1 MKDNFLRGFFIEWD
15 DVDKDSFVRY
25 IPALKDLMWLG
36 FDKPITIFS
45 GENGSGKSTL
55 LEAIAVE
62 YGFNGEG
69 GTMNFNFS
77 TYDISS
83 NLDTSIILSK
93 GARRAKIGY
102 FFRAE
107 SFFNMATKAKEYGGG
122 YTNLHEMSHGESFM
136 SYFDYF
142 SGAGLYLLDEP
153 EAALSPQNQLN
164 MFAKIVKMARDGSQ
178 FIIATHS
185 PILLGLPDAQI
196 YNFTKEGIK
205 ETEYEKTDSYVI
217 TKSFLNKREM
227 FLKELFDEI

>member
-1 MKDNFLRGFFIEWD
+1 MKNNFLRGFYIEWD
-15 DVDKDSFVRY
+15 SIGKDSFVNR
-25 IPALKDLMWLG
+25 IPALKGLDRLS
-36 FDKPITIFS
+36 FDKPITLFC

-55 LEAIAVE
+55 LEAIATE
-62 YGFNGEG
+62 YGFNPEG
-69 GTMNFNFS
+69 GTVNFNFS
-77 TYDISS
+77 TYDASS
-83 NLDTSIILSK
+83 DLDKSIVLTK
-93 GARRAKIGY
+93 GVRRARSGY

-107 SFFNMATKAKEYGGG
+107 SCFNVPTMAREYGGG

-142 SGAGLYLLDEP
+142 SKEGLYLLDEP

-164 MFAKIVKMARDGSQ
+164 MYAKIVKMVNEGSQ

-185 PILLGLPDAQI
+185 PILLGLPNAQI
-196 YNFTKEGIK
+196 YNFTMDGVK